1 MSDFDI
7 LVYNIYLL
15 AIFTILVKTKTITQI
30 YRLFKLL
37 NVALFIYLIVIIV
50 QDNIPLIDVLIKG
63 VPLILLI
70 GIIIQ
75 TEVILLLNKLGLKKN
90 SLFSNTLEDNIKIEL
105 IKSIDHLSGK
115 KIGALITF
123 EKHTSMDEYIGNA
136 FKIDAPLNSEL
147 LSSIFYPNTPLHD
160 GAVIIRRNKIVCAG
174 AYYPPTERLDI
185 PKQLGSRHRAAIGI
199 SEISD
204 SLTIIVSE
212 ETGNISISIDGYL
225 DLDIS
230 KESLLLYLE
239 KHLQKKQTL
248 LERLLHRKPKEELL
262 ELHQRCGFSDALGL
276 MDFLDMNTP
285 HFQITNWISLSNLS
299 LMWKNIPSAL
309 TKN

>member
-1 MSDFDI
+1 MNMSNFDI

-37 NVALFIYLIVIIV
+37 NVALFIYLIVVIV
-50 QDNIPLIDVLIKG
+50 QDNVPLIDILIKG
-63 VPLILLI
+63 IPLILLI
-70 GIIIQ
+70 GIIVQ
-75 TEVILLLNKLGLKKN
+75 TEVLLILAKLGLKRN

-123 EKHTSMDEYIGNA
+123 EKNTSMDEYISNA
-136 FKIDAPLNSEL
+136 FKIGAPLNSEL

-212 ETGNISISIDGYL
+212 ESGNISVSVDGYL

-239 KHLQKKQTL
+239 KHLQ
-248 LERLLHRKPKEELL
+248 
-262 ELHQRCGFSDALGL
+262 
-276 MDFLDMNTP
+276 N
-285 HFQITNWISLSNLS
+285 
-299 LMWKNIPSAL
+299 
-309 TKN
+309 

>member
-1 MSDFDI
+1 MTNFDI
-7 LVYNIYLL
+7 LVFNIYLL
-15 AIFTILVKTKTITQI
+15 AIFTILVKTKTITQV

-37 NVALFIYLIVIIV
+37 NVALFIYLIIVIV
-50 QDNIPLIDVLIKG
+50 QDDVPLFEYLIKG
-63 VPLILLI
+63 IPLILLI
-70 GIIIQ
+70 GTIVQ
-75 TEVILLLNKLGLKKN
+75 TEVILILSKLGFKKS

-123 EKHTSMDEYIGNA
+123 EKNTSMDEYISNA
-136 FKIDAPLNSEL
+136 FKIEAPLNSEL

-212 ETGNISISIDGYL
+212 ETGNISISVDGYL

-239 KHLQKKQTL
+239 KHLQ
-248 LERLLHRKPKEELL
+248 
-262 ELHQRCGFSDALGL
+262 
-276 MDFLDMNTP
+276 
-285 HFQITNWISLSNLS
+285 
-299 LMWKNIPSAL
+299 
-309 TKN
+309 

>member
-1 MSDFDI
+1 I
-7 LVYNIYLL
+7 G
-15 AIFTILVKTKTITQI
+15 TIV
-30 YRLFKLL
+30 
-37 NVALFIYLIVIIV
+37 
-50 QDNIPLIDVLIKG
+50 
-63 VPLILLI
+63 
-70 GIIIQ
+70 Q
-75 TEVILLLNKLGLKKN
+75 TEVILILSKLGFKKS

-123 EKHTSMDEYIGNA
+123 EKNTSMDEYISNA
-136 FKIDAPLNSEL
+136 FKIGAPLNSEL

-212 ETGNISISIDGYL
+212 ETGNISISVDGYL

-239 KHLQKKQTL
+239 KHLQ
-248 LERLLHRKPKEELL
+248 
-262 ELHQRCGFSDALGL
+262 
-276 MDFLDMNTP
+276 
-285 HFQITNWISLSNLS
+285 
-299 LMWKNIPSAL
+299 
-309 TKN
+309 

>member
-1 MSDFDI
+1 MSNFDI
-7 LVYNIYLL
+7 LVINIYLL
-15 AIFTILVKTKTITQI
+15 AIFTVLIKTKTIMQI

-37 NVALFIYLIVIIV
+37 NVALFVYLIIVAV
-50 QDNIPLIDVLIKG
+50 QDGVALFDILVKGIPLL
-63 VPLILLI
+63 LLI
-70 GIIIQ
+70 GIVVQ
-75 TEVILLLNKLGLKKN
+75 SEVILTLGKLGFKKN

-123 EKHTSMDEYIGNA
+123 EKNTSMDEYISNA
-136 FKIDAPLNSEL
+136 FKIGAQLNSEL

-160 GAVIIRRNKIVCAG
+160 GAVIIRRNNIVCAG

-212 ETGNISISIDGYL
+212 ETGNISISVDGYL

-239 KHLQKKQTL
+239 KHLQK
-248 LERLLHRKPKEELL
+248 
-262 ELHQRCGFSDALGL
+262 
-276 MDFLDMNTP
+276 
-285 HFQITNWISLSNLS
+285 
-299 LMWKNIPSAL
+299 
-309 TKN
+309 

>member
-1 MSDFDI
+1 MSNFDVLI
-7 LVYNIYLL
+7 INIYLL
-15 AIFTILVKTKTITQI
+15 SIFTLLIKTKTITQI

-37 NVALFIYLIVIIV
+37 IIALFIYLIIIIISDNV
-50 QDNIPLIDVLIKG
+50 QLIDVLFKG
-63 VPLILLI
+63 IPLIFLVGVI
-70 GIIIQ
+70 VQ
-75 TEVILLLNKLGLKKN
+75 TELIQILNILGIKSN
-90 SLFSNTLEDNIKIEL
+90 SLFKNTLEDNIKIEL

-123 EKHTSMDEYIGNA
+123 EKNTSMDEYINNA
-136 FKIDAPLNSEL
+136 FKIGAILNSEL

-160 GAVIIRRNKIVCAG
+160 GALIIRRNEIVCAG

-212 ETGNISISIDGYL
+212 ESGNISISVDGFL

-239 KHLQKKQTL
+239 KHLQK
-248 LERLLHRKPKEELL
+248 
-262 ELHQRCGFSDALGL
+262 
-276 MDFLDMNTP
+276 
-285 HFQITNWISLSNLS
+285 
-299 LMWKNIPSAL
+299 
-309 TKN
+309 

>member
-7 LVYNIYLL
+7 LVFNIYLL
-15 AIFTILVKTKTITQI
+15 AIFTLLVKSKTITQI

-37 NVALFIYLIVIIV
+37 NVALFVYLIVVFV
-50 QDNIPLIDVLIKG
+50 QDDRPLYDILIKG
-63 VPLILLI
+63 VPLLLLI
-70 GIIIQ
+70 GTIVQ
-75 TEVILLLNKLGLKKN
+75 TEVILILNKLGIKRN

-123 EKHTSMDEYIGNA
+123 EKNTSMDEYIANA
-136 FKIDAPLNSEL
+136 FKIGAPLNSEL
-147 LSSIFYPNTPLHD
+147 LSTIFYSNTPLHD
-160 GAVIIRRNKIVCAG
+160 GAVIIRRNQIVCAG
-174 AYYPPTERLDI
+174 AYYPPTDRLDI

-212 ETGNISISIDGYL
+212 ESGNISVSVDGYL

-239 KHLQKKQTL
+239 KHLQ
-248 LERLLHRKPKEELL
+248 
-262 ELHQRCGFSDALGL
+262 
-276 MDFLDMNTP
+276 N
-285 HFQITNWISLSNLS
+285 
-299 LMWKNIPSAL
+299 
-309 TKN
+309 